1 MIVFT
6 KPLSKKG
13 ILIFSEFS
21 SSSHKKRESI
31 GSDEKTLING
41 DCSSEEED
49 FASENNEDVENRS
62 NQVVKHDDEDEK
74 PNVLYDCYAISNHS
88 GTLGGG
94 HYTAYCR
101 HPFKNGIEEDGY
113 ENFDSYND
121 SWHLYNDRTV
131 SKSSAE
137 NVISGD
143 AYLLFFEKI

>member
-1 MIVFT
+1 MSIKRFQQ
-6 KPLSKKG
+6 KSYFIYSK
-13 ILIFSEFS
+13 FS
-21 SSSHKKRESI
+21 SSSHMKSKKI
-31 GSDEKTLING
+31 DSDEKTLING

-49 FASENNEDVENRS
+49 FASENNENVENRS
-62 NQVVKHDDEDEK
+62 NQVVELDDEDEK
-74 PNVLYDCYAISNHS
+74 PKVLYDCYAISNHS

-101 HPFKNGIEEDGY
+101 HPFKNGTEEDGY
-113 ENFDSYND
+113 ENFDSCND